1 MSGSRTLNMPGR
13 RRRRHARGQGMV
25 EFALVAPIALLLIIG
40 IVVVSMVVLHQNQLA
55 NATRDIARVAAICG
69 QSGSA
74 TPGTTPPTLLPPI
87 PPATTG
93 TTCSDANLL
102 VYAKRQLAGIDSS
115 YAWNPTI
122 TVVSCTVAGA
132 CTVAGSGL
140 ASCANGNAVHVAV
153 TYPQTLYVPVV
164 SNLFGSGG
172 VRTLSATG
180 VASCEQ

>member
-1 MSGSRTLNMPGR
+1 
-13 RRRRHARGQGMV
+13 MV

-102 VYAKRQLAGIDSS
+102 LYAKGQLAGIDSS
-115 YAWNPTI
+115 YAWNPTV
-122 TVVSCTVAGA
+122 TVTNAAGA
-132 CTVAGSGL
+132 VAGSGL